1 MKNQYEMYKKRGEKN
16 NPNKNNQLKMVG
28 CEQEVED
35 ENECIGS
42 HENINTS
49 ILRILNDYTNI

>member
-1 MKNQYEMYKKRGEKN
+1 MYKKRGEKN